1 MITEERSVLVTRP
14 AHQAEHLCSLL
25 TTQGFQPIRY
35 PTIEIQATSNTSIA
49 RATLQHSHQY
59 DYLIFVSPN
68 AVAQADHL
76 LDNKWSPRQANIIAI
91 GPKTADKLTKTGL
104 QPSIVATTPFNSESL
119 LKLLPSS
126 LKHKKALIIKGEGG
140 RTLLSEQLQ
149 QRGMVVT
156 SVDVYQRALPS
167 NSNPIDIKT
176 PQYITITSQRALD
189 NLFLLLPKQT
199 LELKTHSTFAVLS
212 QRIAHCAKGLGCQH
226 IVASQEASD
235 IGLVSTITHPPKRYK

>member
-1 MITEERSVLVTRP
+1 MITKEINVLVTRP

-25 TTQGFQPIRY
+25 TAKGFQPIRY
-35 PTIEIQATSNTSIA
+35 PTIEIQATAHTSIA
-49 RATLQHSHQY
+49 KASLQHSQQY

-76 LDNKWSPRQANIIAI
+76 LNNKWSPQQTKIIAI
-91 GPKTADKLTKTGL
+91 GPKTADRLTKIGL

-119 LKLLPSS
+119 LKRLPSS
-126 LKHKKALIIKGEGG
+126 LKHKKGLLIKGEGG

-149 QRGMVVT
+149 QRGMDVT

-167 NSNPIDIKT
+167 NSNEIDSKI

-189 NLFLLLPKQT
+189 NLFILLAKQT
-199 LELKTHSTFAVLS
+199 LELKKYAIFIVLS
-212 QRIAHCAKGLGCQH
+212 QRIAHYAEDLGCQH
-226 IVASQEASD
+226 VVASQEASD
-235 IGLVSTITHPPKRYK
+235 MGLVSTIVNLHKR

>member
-1 MITEERSVLVTRP
+1 MITEERGVLVTRP

-25 TTQGFQPIRY
+25 TAQGFQPIRY
-35 PTIEIQATSNTSIA
+35 PTIEIQAAGNTSIA
-49 RATLQHSHQY
+49 KTTLQHSHQY

-76 LDNKWSPRQANIIAI
+76 LSNKWPPQQAHIIAI
-91 GPKTADKLTKTGL
+91 GPKTADKLTKTAL
-104 QPSIVATTPFNSESL
+104 QPSIVATAPFNSESL
-119 LKLLPSS
+119 LEQLPSS
-126 LKHKKALIIKGEGG
+126 LKHKKGLIIKGEGG

-156 SVDVYQRALPS
+156 NVDVYKRALPS
-167 NSNPIDIKT
+167 NSNPIEIKT

-199 LELKTHSTFAVLS
+199 LELKTHSTFVVLS
-212 QRIAHCAKGLGCQH
+212 QRIAHYAKSLGCQH

>member
-1 MITEERSVLVTRP
+1 MITKEINVLVTRP

-25 TTQGFQPIRY
+25 TAEGFQPIRY
-35 PTIEIQATSNTSIA
+35 PTIEIQATAHTSIA
-49 RATLQHSHQY
+49 KASLQDSQQF

-76 LDNKWSPRQANIIAI
+76 LNNNWSLQQTNIIAI
-91 GPKTADKLTKTGL
+91 GPKTADKLTKIDL

-126 LKHKKALIIKGEGG
+126 LKHKKGLIVKGEGG

-149 QRGMVVT
+149 QRGMTVT

-167 NSNPIDIKT
+167 NSNEIDIKALH
-176 PQYITITSQRALD
+176 YITITSQRALD
-189 NLFLLLPKQT
+189 NLFLLVNQP
-199 LELKTHSTFAVLS
+199 LELKKHAIFIVLS
-212 QRIAHCAKGLGCQH
+212 QRIAHYAEGLGCQH
-226 IVASQEASD
+226 VVASQEASD
-235 IGLVSTITHPPKRYK
+235 MGLVSTIVNLHKR

>member
-1 MITEERSVLVTRP
+1 MTVNEKSVLVTRP
-14 AHQAEHLCSLL
+14 SHQAAHLCSLL
-25 TTQGFQPIRY
+25 TAQGFRPIRY
-35 PTIEIQATSNTSIA
+35 PTIEIQAAGNTSIA
-49 RATLQHSHQY
+49 TAILQHSHQY

-76 LDNKWSPRQANIIAI
+76 LSNKCPPQQAYIIAI

-119 LKLLPSS
+119 LEQLPSS
-126 LKHKKALIIKGEGG
+126 LKHKKGLIIKGEGG
-140 RTLLSEQLQ
+140 RALLNEQLQ

-156 SVDVYQRALPS
+156 SVDVYQRVLPS

-199 LELKTHSTFAVLS
+199 LELKTHSTFVVLS
-212 QRIAHCAKGLGCQH
+212 QRIAHYAKSLGCQH

>member
-1 MITEERSVLVTRP
+1 MITEKKNVLVTRP
-14 AHQAEHLCSLL
+14 EHQAEHLCSLL
-25 TTQGFQPIRY
+25 IAANFQPIRY
-35 PTIEIQATSNTSIA
+35 PTIEIQTTDHTPLTRTA
-49 RATLQHSHQY
+49 LEHSHQC

-76 LDNKWSPRQANIIAI
+76 LDNKWPPQQTNIIAI
-91 GPKTADKLTKTGL
+91 GPKTADKLTKIGL

-126 LKHKKALIIKGEGG
+126 LKHKKGLIIKGEGG

-149 QRGMVVT
+149 QRGMDVT

-167 NSNPIDIKT
+167 NSNQIGTKI

-189 NLFLLLPKQT
+189 NLFILLAKQT
-199 LELKTHSTFAVLS
+199 PELKKYAIFIVLS
-212 QRIAHCAKGLGCQH
+212 QRIAHYAEDLGCQH
-226 IVASQEASD
+226 VVASQEASD
-235 IGLVSTITHPPKRYK
+235 MGLVSTIVNLHKP